1 MQTDI
6 EVDEVLLAD
15 ALAATGLETF
25 RDVVE
30 LGLRMLITLN
40 RPEET
45 RGFPEA
51 SVPEVCLEGT
61 GMEIVTTHLDPPTER
76 AETIFEMLAE
86 EEWISARAAPEG
98 VAGWQQL
105 GWIFGVEAASQ
116 LYFARYQFDERNQP
130 RPVIKEILAELGP
143 VTDPWKIDACGFTFP
158 TAGSSRMVVPVRS
171 RQRMRS
177 TTASGSL
184 KPRAGSAEHLWRDVL
199 VA

>member
-116 LYFARYQFDERNQP
+116 LTLPDTSSMSAISRGRSSKRF
-130 RPVIKEILAELGP
+130 AELGP
-143 VTDPWKIDACGFTFP
+143 VTDPWKIAACGFTFP

>member
-116 LYFARYQFDERNQP
+116 LTLPDTSSMSAISRGRSSKRFWRNSAPLQTRGRLTPVVSLSQRLDRRGWWCRSDRAKECARQP
-130 RPVIKEILAELGP
+130 PRGP
-143 VTDPWKIDACGFTFP
+143 
-158 TAGSSRMVVPVRS
+158 
-171 RQRMRS
+171 
-177 TTASGSL
+177 
-184 KPRAGSAEHLWRDVL
+184 
-199 VA
+199 